1 MKTSTDSSHRPGAI
15 SAFFIYKAGLF
26 AACFWTWLGVLAFRE
41 VPVTGWHVVAATGA
55 GTASVVGV
63 VLGIRFALQRDAS
76 ERHQEVM
83 RTLVEITWHTFA
95 ANPPST
101 DRDGR
106 EERDGEADVIRLAQD
121 IRRPRR

>member
-1 MKTSTDSSHRPGAI
+1 MKTSTDTSHRPGAI

-55 GTASVVGV
+55 GTSSVIGV

-76 ERHQEVM
+76 ERHQEIM

-101 DRDGR
+101 DRDGHEGR
-106 EERDGEADVIRLAQD
+106 EGEADVIRRAPQ
-121 IRRPRR
+121 IRPPPP

>member
-1 MKTSTDSSHRPGAI
+1 MKTSTDTSHRPGAI

-55 GTASVVGV
+55 GTSSVIGV

-76 ERHQEVM
+76 ERHQEIM

-95 ANPPST
+95 ATPPSH
-101 DRDGR
+101 DRDSHEGH
-106 EERDGEADVIRLAQD
+106 EGEADVIRLAQD
-121 IRRPRR
+121 IRRARR